1 MNETRFSDPPLVM
14 LRLIT
19 SARGAERRAKSIHF
33 KSWNIHNPLS
43 AGDGWT
49 EDENRSWGAPD
60 NTKWIINLRLD
71 CYTEPHRLS
80 NRSLAFSKHK
90 LIQRK
95 NKLFSNVST
104 SLNSNSSQQD
114 TCLSA
119 AINRNFVFKRNH
131 AFFCVLASKSNQ
143 YYQLHTSW
151 TAFIFVRQMRSS

>member
-19 SARGAERRAKSIHF
+19 SARGAERGAKSIHF

-104 SLNSNSSQQD
+104 SLNFNSSQQD

-119 AINRNFVFKRNH
+119 AINRNFVFFKKTTH
-131 AFFCVLASKSNQ
+131 FCFLASKSNQ